1 MTFED
6 LGLNK
11 PLLEALN
18 DIGYTEPTTIQAK
31 AFSVMLSG
39 RDVIGIAQTGTGK
52 TLAYLLPCLHQWRFQ
67 KNKSTEPTILILV
80 PTRELVVQVVE
91 QVEKLIKY
99 MDVTVGGIYGGSNIN
114 SQVTMIRAGLDI
126 LVATPGRLLDLVGK
140 GELRLKHVKKLIID
154 EVDEMLDLGFRFQ
167 IVRVFDTLP
176 KRQNLMFSATMTDKV
191 EVLIEEFFNAPIKIE
206 AAPTGTPLEN
216 IEQAAYHLPNYNTKV
231 NLLKRFLSE
240 KLPSTKGFL
249 LEAPEVKENIKI
261 LVFVETKKL
270 ADKLFED
277 IDQEFPGQ
285 IGVVHSNKA
294 QVKRFETVR
303 MFKEGEYRVLI
314 ATDLIARGI
323 DISEVTHVINIDT
336 PEIPEN
342 YMHRIGRTGRADKK
356 GIAISYISESELD
369 YQAAIEELMNMEIPI
384 LPLPEDLPIS
394 ETLADHEVPTYQMKS
409 PMIKL
414 VKKDESNAAFHERS
428 AKRQKVNNK
437 IRRKQAMHLKYGKP
451 QTRGPKVKKK

>member
-1 MTFED
+1 MTFKD

-11 PLLEALN
+11 PLLDALN
-18 DIGYTEPTTIQAK
+18 DMGFTEPTTIQAK
-31 AFSVMLSG
+31 AFKEMLSG
-39 RDVIGIAQTGTGK
+39 RDVVGIAQTGTGK
-52 TLAYLLPCLHQWRFQ
+52 TIAYLLPFLHQWRFR
-67 KNKSTEPTILILV
+67 KEKSFEPQVLILV

-91 QVEKLIKY
+91 EIEKLTKY
-99 MDVTVGGIYGGSNIN
+99 MDIAVGGIYGGSNIN
-114 SQVTMIRAGLDI
+114 SQVTLIRNGLDV
-126 LVATPGRLLDLVGK
+126 LVSTPGRLLDLVGK
-140 GELRLKHVKKLIID
+140 GELRLKHIKKLIID
-154 EVDEMLDLGFRFQ
+154 EVDEMMELGFRFQ
-167 IVRVFDTLP
+167 LVRVFDTLG

-240 KLPSTKGFL
+240 QLPSTKGFL
-249 LEAPEVKENIKI
+249 LEAPEIKEPIKI

-277 IDQEFPGQ
+277 VDQEFPGQ

-409 PMIKL
+409 PVIKL
-414 VKKDESNAAFHERS
+414 VKKDESNAAFHEKS

>member
-1 MTFED
+1 MTFKD

-11 PLLEALN
+11 PLLDALN
-18 DIGYTEPTTIQAK
+18 DMGFTEPTTIQAK
-31 AFSVMLSG
+31 AFKEMLSG
-39 RDVIGIAQTGTGK
+39 RDVVGIAQTGTGK
-52 TLAYLLPCLHQWRFQ
+52 TIAYLLPFLHQWRFR
-67 KNKSTEPTILILV
+67 KEKSFEPQVLILV

-91 QVEKLIKY
+91 EIEKLTKY
-99 MDVTVGGIYGGSNIN
+99 MDIAVGGIYGGSNIN
-114 SQVTMIRAGLDI
+114 SQVTLIRNGLDV
-126 LVATPGRLLDLVGK
+126 LVSTPGRLLDLVGK
-140 GELRLKHVKKLIID
+140 GELRLKHIKKLIID
-154 EVDEMLDLGFRFQ
+154 EVDEMMELGFRFQ
-167 IVRVFDTLP
+167 LVRVFDTLG

-249 LEAPEVKENIKI
+249 LEAPEIKEPIKI

-277 IDQEFPGQ
+277 VDQEFPGQ

-409 PMIKL
+409 PVIKL
-414 VKKDESNAAFHERS
+414 VKKDESNAAFHEKS

>member
-11 PLLEALN
+11 PLLDALN
-18 DIGYTEPTTIQAK
+18 DMGFTEPTTIQAK
-31 AFSVMLSG
+31 AFKEMLSG
-39 RDVIGIAQTGTGK
+39 RDVVGIAQTGTGK
-52 TLAYLLPCLHQWRFQ
+52 TIAYLLPFLHQWRFR
-67 KNKSTEPTILILV
+67 KEKSFEPQVLILV

-91 QVEKLIKY
+91 EIEKLTKY
-99 MDVTVGGIYGGSNIN
+99 MDIAVGGIYGGSNIN
-114 SQVTMIRAGLDI
+114 SQVTLIRNGLDV
-126 LVATPGRLLDLVGK
+126 LVSTPGRLLDLVGK
-140 GELRLKHVKKLIID
+140 GELRLKHIKKLIID
-154 EVDEMLDLGFRFQ
+154 EVDEMMELGFRFQ
-167 IVRVFDTLP
+167 LVRVFDTLG

-249 LEAPEVKENIKI
+249 LEAPEVKEPIKI

-409 PMIKL
+409 PVIKL
-414 VKKDESNAAFHERS
+414 VKKDESNAAFHEKS

>member
-11 PLLEALN
+11 PLLDALN
-18 DIGYTEPTTIQAK
+18 DMGFTEPTTIQAK
-31 AFSVMLSG
+31 AFKEMLSG
-39 RDVIGIAQTGTGK
+39 RDVVGIAQTGTGK
-52 TLAYLLPCLHQWRFQ
+52 TIAYLLPFLHQWRFR
-67 KNKSTEPTILILV
+67 KEKSFEPQVLILV

-91 QVEKLIKY
+91 EIEKLTKY
-99 MDVTVGGIYGGSNIN
+99 MDIAVGGIYGGSNIN
-114 SQVTMIRAGLDI
+114 SQVTLIRNGLDV
-126 LVATPGRLLDLVGK
+126 LVSTPGRLLDLVGK
-140 GELRLKHVKKLIID
+140 GELRLKHIKKLIID
-154 EVDEMLDLGFRFQ
+154 EVDEMMELGFRFQ
-167 IVRVFDTLP
+167 LVRVFDTLG

-249 LEAPEVKENIKI
+249 LEAPEIKEPIKI

-409 PMIKL
+409 PVIKL
-414 VKKDESNAAFHERS
+414 VKKDESNAAFHEKS

>member
-1 MTFED
+1 MTFKD

-11 PLLEALN
+11 PLLDALN
-18 DIGYTEPTTIQAK
+18 DMGFTEPTTIQAK
-31 AFSVMLSG
+31 AFKEMLSG
-39 RDVIGIAQTGTGK
+39 RDVVGIAQTGTGK
-52 TLAYLLPCLHQWRFQ
+52 TIAYLLPFLHQWRFR
-67 KNKSTEPTILILV
+67 KEKSFEPQVLILV

-91 QVEKLIKY
+91 EIEKLTKY
-99 MDVTVGGIYGGSNIN
+99 MDIAVGGIYGGSNIN
-114 SQVTMIRAGLDI
+114 SQVTLIRNGLDV
-126 LVATPGRLLDLVGK
+126 LVSTPGRLLDLVGK
-140 GELRLKHVKKLIID
+140 GELRLKHIKKLIID
-154 EVDEMLDLGFRFQ
+154 EVDEMMELGFRFQ
-167 IVRVFDTLP
+167 LVRVFDTLG

-249 LEAPEVKENIKI
+249 LEAPEIKEPIKI

-342 YMHRIGRTGRADKK
+342 YMHRIGRTGRADRK

-409 PMIKL
+409 PVIKL